1 VLASSIAVLLS
12 IQFGI
17 DTTLRTAAVTYF
29 LTGAVGLFLH
39 AANAIGVVKPVSPDP
54 GATKA

>member
-1 VLASSIAVLLS
+1 MYSCKYWMVSPC
-12 IQFGI
+12 I

-39 AANAIGVVKPVSPDP
+39 AANPIGVVKPVSLNP